1 MSDYA
6 LGIITGACV
15 TFIGLF
21 ILAWALDAKD
31 GGSR

>member
-1 MSDYA
+1 MTDYM
-6 LGIITGACV
+6 LGIITGACI

-31 GGSR
+31 SR